1 VGSEEGQESQ
11 SSKQMIGLLKCANSM
26 LHKQPAEGY
35 VIPDMISKEERPSE
49 VLEIFIADMLETGKM
64 VMEEEREAAKVDN
77 PVLEEQQS
85 EERLNVMVGDGI
97 SDAQRISETSFN
109 SQLQAQKE
117 EKINKKSMTSSR
129 KRSLE
134 GTKLSNQNSF
144 VVLDVEYIASLA
156 GDMGVLILPLRF

>member
-1 VGSEEGQESQ
+1 
-11 SSKQMIGLLKCANSM
+11 
-26 LHKQPAEGY
+26 
-35 VIPDMISKEERPSE
+35 
-49 VLEIFIADMLETGKM
+49 VL
-64 VMEEEREAAKVDN
+64 
-77 PVLEEQQS
+77 
-85 EERLNVMVGDGI
+85 VGDGI
-97 SDAQRISETSFN
+97 SDAQRIPETSFS

-156 GDMGVLILPLRF
+156 GDMGVLIPPPPLTF